1 MKQLKGVCVP
11 VCTPFD
17 PTGENLDEAAL
28 RVHIDSMID
37 AGVHI
42 ILVCGGTGEFAY
54 LRSDEKRR
62 IAEIASEQIAGRATF
77 MVHTSAINTVDT
89 IEFTKH
95 AADLG
100 ADAVMVLPPYFEGP
114 DLRGVHYHYETV
126 ANAVDVPIM
135 VYNIPQNSGIDIK
148 PDFFARLLEIDNIRY
163 IKDSTGDFVRIQE
176 LLQTGGGV
184 FNGGDPITYAS
195 LVAGCPGCVWGSVN
209 VIPHEAV
216 QLYEL
221 VSAGKLT
228 QARQLWAKL
237 LPAQLYYWSHVYN
250 AAVKMSTNMTGRSV
264 GPCRKPVLE
273 LTDTELVELKQA
285 LAPLGIG
292 ARSEQE
298 VAV

>member
-17 PTGENLDEAAL
+17 TTGEKLDESAL
-28 RVHIDSMID
+28 RAHIDSMID

-62 IAEIASEQIAGRATF
+62 IAEIASEQIAGRAAF

-89 IEFTKH
+89 IEFSKH

-114 DLRGVHYHYETV
+114 DLRGVRYHYEAV

-148 PDFFARLLEIDNIRY
+148 PDFFAQLLEMDNIRY

-195 LVAGCPGCVWGSVN
+195 LAAGCPGCVWGSVN
-209 VIPHEAV
+209 VIPNEAV

-221 VSAGKLT
+221 VSAGNLS
-228 QARQLWAKL
+228 QARQLWAKI
-237 LPAQLYYWSHVYN
+237 LPSQLFYWSHVYN
-250 AAVKMSTNMTGRSV
+250 AAVKASTNLSGRPV

-273 LTDTELVELKQA
+273 LTGTELRELERA
-285 LAPLGIG
+285 LAPLGI
-292 ARSEQE
+292 RTPSEQE